1 MTGFGYGRTVLG
13 EVEIKTEI
21 RGVNHRF
28 LDISVKMPRTYS
40 MFEPEIRKTI
50 SARAQRGK
58 LDVVV
63 SRIGGTGSLVEVMV
77 DHGLALAYYNC
88 LSELKSRFS
97 LAGEITLAE
106 MSHQSDII
114 VPREKQ
120 EAVQIEWHALEES
133 LGLALDTLDSMRRA
147 EGAALWHDIELRLN
161 TISATAEEI
170 LPLVDQVTVAA
181 KERLEKRVHELTGG
195 LELDRDRLLQEVALL
210 AERSDVTEE
219 LTRLKSHVEQF
230 LSLAAQEAPVGR
242 RMDFLLQ
249 ELHREINTIGS
260 KSAST
265 AIAHRVVAMKAELE
279 KVREQIQNI
288 E

>member
-1 MTGFGYGRTVLG
+1 MT
-13 EVEIKTEI
+13 
-21 RGVNHRF
+21 
-28 LDISVKMPRTYS
+28 
-40 MFEPEIRKTI
+40 
-50 SARAQRGK
+50 
-58 LDVVV
+58 
-63 SRIGGTGSLVEVMV
+63 
-77 DHGLALAYYNC
+77 
-88 LSELKSRFS
+88 
-97 LAGEITLAE
+97 
-106 MSHQSDII
+106 HQSDII

-133 LGLALDTLDSMRRA
+133 LSLALDTLDSMRRA

-219 LTRLKSHVEQF
+219 LTRLRSHVEQF
-230 LSLAAQEAPVGR
+230 LSLAEQEAPVGR